1 MWTLL
6 YLAMGY
12 ASFRIW
18 YKGGGF
24 AKVRIPLGFYA
35 LQLLLNWLWTPIFF
49 GAQELGWSFVEIC
62 LTWVFIVITTFIFYR
77 VDNLAGS
84 LMLPYI
90 AWVLFASILN
100 YSLWY
105 LNR

>member
-1 MWTLL
+1 
-6 YLAMGY
+6 MGF
-12 ASFRIW
+12 ASFRVW

-24 AKVRIPLGFYA
+24 SKVRLPLGFYA
-35 LQLLLNWLWTPIFF
+35 FQLLLNWIWTPIFF

-62 LTWVFIVITTFIFYR
+62 LMWVFIVITTFIFFR

-90 AWVLFASILN
+90 GWVTFASILN
-100 YSLWY
+100 YSLWH
-105 LNR
+105 LNRTSAG

>member
-12 ASFRIW
+12 ASFRVW

-24 AKVRIPLGFYA
+24 GKVRIPLGFYA
-35 LQLLLNWLWTPIFF
+35 IQLLLNWFWTPIFF

-62 LTWVFIVITTFIFYR
+62 LTWVFIVITTFIFNR
-77 VDNLAGS
+77 VDKLAGT